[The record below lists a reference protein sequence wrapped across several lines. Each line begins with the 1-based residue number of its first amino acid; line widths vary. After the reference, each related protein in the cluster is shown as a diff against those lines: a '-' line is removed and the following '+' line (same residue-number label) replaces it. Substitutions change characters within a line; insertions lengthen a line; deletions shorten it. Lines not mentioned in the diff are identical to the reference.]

1 MNKSKKIKIDDNLNS
16 IITFLITLSAISAIF
31 SLISFQLIGMNM
43 SEFYNVQHQTIIKQ
57 MEIRKDIQTINKR
70 ILWAI
75 ISDDKEVTEEQKS
88 DFDERFKKIESYIEL
103 IQKNLKDKEAGE
115 NLKNAFADFSKA
127 SYFMIELVE
136 NGQIRQAADYF
147 RTDFKAISKSLS
159 SPLDSI
165 GEKADLSALSKYRW
179 SIIIRVITSL
189 ILILIFIFSFIIS
202 RKKGKELIK
211 IIVEPLN
218 HIEDATNQISQGKL
232 HLNIDYSSENEIG
245 QVAQSLRTS
254 IEKISAYI
262 EDIDSTMSLMANGC
276 FNFDFRNEFIG
287 DFNNIEKSLN
297 HFAQKISESMKE
309 IELVSNQV
317 SDGSEQISQGSQTLA
332 QSSSKQVSI
341 VENISSMIAN
351 VSQEISDNAQ
361 KANDIS
367 KEVSE
372 VSTEISKGTIWMQD
386 VVEAMK
392 AISSSSE
399 KIGQIIDTIDDI
411 ASQTNLLALNAS
423 IEAAKAGEAGKG
435 FSVVANEVSA
445 LASQS
450 AQAARA
456 SSDYI
461 KATMQ
466 AVDNGTKLADDTA
479 EKLKNVA
486 EMAKMIT
493 SKVDSISLDSNKQA
507 EEVKKLDLDIEKIVK
522 VAEQNSQTAK
532 QSSVY
537 CEELNNNSKMLK
549 ELLSQ
554 FELKC

>member
-1 MNKSKKIKIDDNLNS
+1 MLNSKKIKIGDNLNS
-16 IITFLITLSAISAIF
+16 IIRFLITLSAISAIF

-75 ISDDKEVTEEQKS
+75 ISNNKEVTQEQKS
-88 DFDERFKKIESYIEL
+88 DFDERFKKIESYIDL
-103 IQKNLKDKEAGE
+103 IQKNLKDKESSE
-115 NLKNAFADFSKA
+115 NLKNAFSDFSKA

-136 NGQIRQAADYF
+136 NGEIHQAADYF
-147 RTDFKAISKSLS
+147 RTDFKSISKALS

-179 SIIIRVITSL
+179 SLIIRIITSL

-202 RKKGKELIK
+202 RRKGKELIK

-218 HIEDATNQISQGKL
+218 HIEDATKQISQGKL

-262 EDIDSTMSLMANGC
+262 EDIDNTMSLMASGC

-297 HFAQKISESMKE
+297 NFAQKISENMKE

-317 SDGSEQISQGSQTLA
+317 SDGVEQISQGSQTLS
-332 QSSSKQVSI
+332 QSSSKQVCI

-367 KEVSE
+367 KEVND
-372 VSTEISKGTIWMQD
+372 VSKEISKGTLWMQD

-392 AISSSSE
+392 AISNSSE

-493 SKVDSISLDSNKQA
+493 AKVDSISLDSNKQA

-532 QSSVY
+532 QSSIY
-537 CEELNNNSKMLK
+537 CEELNNNSTMLK

-554 FELKC
+554 FELKS